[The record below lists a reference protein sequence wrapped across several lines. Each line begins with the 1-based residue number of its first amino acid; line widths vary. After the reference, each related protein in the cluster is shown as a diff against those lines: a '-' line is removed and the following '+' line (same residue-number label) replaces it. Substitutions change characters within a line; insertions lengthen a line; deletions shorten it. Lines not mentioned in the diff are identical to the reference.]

1 MNNYKLK
8 QETKTKQI
16 LNIIGLIF
24 MLLINFLANYLP
36 LNDIPTDEISDKYYN
51 IFTPAGFTFAIWGII
66 YLALIILVG
75 SLTLGMIRNK
85 AKSLKFIDKVGY
97 LFFVSSLLNATWL
110 FTWHYDLIGLS
121 VIIMVGLLTSLLLIY
136 RRINFGIDN
145 FGWLTIPFSIYL
157 GWISVATIANIS
169 AWQVAIE
176 WQRFGLS
183 ESSWL
188 IVLLAIIIFITLF
201 FLKIRKDYAYA
212 LVILWALTG
221 ILAKLVE
228 TRGFINLASLATL
241 ISILIILFASLKI
254 AGGKISF
261 NEQKY

>member
-1 MNNYKLK
+1 MNNYNLK
-8 QETKTKQI
+8 QEIKTKQI
-16 LNIIGLIF
+16 LNIIGLLF

-75 SLTLGMIRNK
+75 SLTLGLIRNK
-85 AKSLKFIDKVGY
+85 TKSLRYIDKVGY
-97 LFFVSSLLNATWL
+97 LFFISSLLNAIWL

-121 VIIMVGLLTSLLLIY
+121 VIIMVGLLTTLILIY
-136 RRINFGIDN
+136 RRINFGVDN

-183 ESSWL
+183 ESAWL
-188 IVLLAIIIFITLF
+188 IVLLTVVILLTLI
-201 FLKIRKDYAYA
+201 FLKIRKDYAYT
-212 LVILWALTG
+212 LVILWALLG

-228 TRGFINLASLATL
+228 SRGFIDLASLAVL
-241 ISILIILFASLKI
+241 ISILIILFSGLKF

-261 NEQKY
+261 N